1 MSNRGEVKVDL
12 TPCTHAS
19 RTFGYSPVEK
29 LVSTTEIYSPKA
41 ADTFSLGI
49 IMLELLLGESLFAEN
64 RSAAQQI
71 ETLFGLFGSTSML
84 SFEPELRRA
93 KLWPTSAYE
102 AKHQRHSLLSFLYR
116 KAPKYSGPINSDL
129 IVRPKDLSLEC
140 WNLIPE
146 NV

>member
-12 TPCTHAS
+12 TPCTNVR

-29 LVSTTEIYSPKA
+29 LVSTTESYSPKA
-41 ADTFSLGI
+41 ADAFSLGLI
-49 IMLELLLGESLFAEN
+49 ILELLIGESLFAES

-71 ETLFGLFGSTSML
+71 ENLFSLFGSSCML

-93 KLWPTSAYE
+93 KLWPSTTVE
-102 AKHQRHSLLSFLYR
+102 AKHQRHSLISFLYR
-116 KAPKYSGPINSDL
+116 KAPKYKVQINSDSIARL
-129 IVRPKDLSLEC
+129 KDLSQDY
-140 WNLIPE
+140 WRLILE